1 MSGRVRCN
9 SISGVGAR
17 TAWAVV
23 TGALIIG
30 WAVVVALVIAWLT
43 GWSTDVKAA
52 VGGVVAGAG
61 AALILFWRMQR
72 RP

>member
-1 MSGRVRCN
+1 
-9 SISGVGAR
+9 VGGR

-30 WAVVVALVIAWLT
+30 WAAVVALAVAWLA

-61 AALILFWRMQR
+61 AALILFRRVQR